1 MQGHLHLKTA
11 CYDNGQTYLR
21 EQSFRAPLHVSKPHE
36 DAGALVVNI
45 VNPTA
50 GIFDG
55 DSIELSAEAEAGA
68 SLVLTTPSASRV
80 YRSRSGGPAK
90 VQQRFS
96 VQAGATLEF
105 FPEPF
110 IPQAGARYQQKTELH
125 ADKGGTLLFFDW
137 LTPGRVASGEVF
149 RYAELCWDL
158 DAFVDGQLSARERY
172 RLSPDDTSLETLQ
185 LQHPQSHYVSCV
197 VLSSAALTL
206 VEVESLN
213 SAQVYLGHGPLTHRG
228 WTIKALCA
236 DSLSARHTLQR
247 LRTLVYQALQKPMPS
262 LGRYM

>member
-1 MQGHLHLKTA
+1 LKGHLHLKA
-11 CYDNGQTYLR
+11 ARYDNGQTYVR

-55 DSIELSAEAEAGA
+55 DTIELSAEAEAGA

-90 VQQRFS
+90 VTQRFS
-96 VQAGATLEF
+96 AQAGATLEF

-125 ADKGGTLLFFDW
+125 ADPNATLLFFDW

-158 DAFVDGQLSARERY
+158 DAFVNDRLCARERY
-172 RLSPDDTSLETLQ
+172 RLCPEDASLETLR

-197 VLSSAALTL
+197 VLSSAALTFA
-206 VEVESLN
+206 EVESLN
-213 SAQVYLGHGPLTHRG
+213 SAQVYLGHGPLIHGG

-236 DSLSARHTLQR
+236 DSLSARHTLQS
-247 LRTLVYQALQKPMPS
+247 LRALVYQALQKPLPS